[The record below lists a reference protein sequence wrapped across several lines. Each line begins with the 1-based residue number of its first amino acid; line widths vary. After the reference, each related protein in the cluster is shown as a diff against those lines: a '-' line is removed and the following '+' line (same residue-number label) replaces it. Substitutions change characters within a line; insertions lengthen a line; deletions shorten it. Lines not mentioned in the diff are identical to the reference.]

1 MLPLFKVFSLVVRVF
16 SRPVVN
22 YLKTI
27 HKSNYK
33 NIGPV
38 SKFLMSLGNKHHR
51 MEVFINRKM
60 MNLKTDSDMFVKPLS
75 PEISLEKGIEFFY
88 EICFYSIILSIA
100 GFELL
105 KTQMASEEKKE
116 KDEKR
121 LQTIEARIAQTSTK
135 LEEIQADQVS
145 NLKEFDGQ
153 LKIVQ
158 SRVEKCIAKQKNAKE
173 LEKEMG
179 EVKAEIESTRLQVQA
194 ILEGLKR

>member
-33 NIGPV
+33 NVGPV
-38 SKFLMSLGNKHHR
+38 SKLLMALGNKHHR
-51 MEVFINRKM
+51 IEVYMNRKL

-100 GFELL
+100 GFELY
-105 KTQMASEEKKE
+105 KTQLTSEEKKE

-121 LQTIEARIAQTSTK
+121 LKAIEASVEQAHTK
-135 LEEIQADQVS
+135 VAEVQADQVTS
-145 NLKEFDGQ
+145 FKEFEAQ
-153 LKIVQ
+153 LRIVQ
-158 SRVEKCIAKQKNAKE
+158 GRVEKCVAGQKNAKE
-173 LEKEMG
+173 LHQEVVA
-179 EVKAEIESTRLQVQA
+179 VKAELESTQQQVKA
-194 ILEGLKR
+194 ILERLSR